1 MTVADMQI
9 PFADQFAGKPNRA
22 VSEVNCSLAKGKV
35 RYRHRKLNPGRP
47 MHRLATLFA
56 LLMMLSLAA
65 CGQDTAPRLK
75 QAMVAT
81 ANVHA
86 SEAAAEMLR
95 KGGSATDA
103 AVAAQLV
110 LTLTEPQ
117 SSGIGGGLFSVHF
130 DAETQTVT
138 TFDGREK
145 APMAAT
151 EKLFLKDDGKPMAW
165 LDAALGGRPVGVPG
179 VIAALWKQH
188 QKFGK
193 LAWAE
198 LFQPAIRLAED
209 GFKVSP
215 RLHNAISDADWLEA
229 DEGAQS
235 VYFLPDSAGEK
246 AGSPVPVGH
255 VLTHPT
261 YARTMRIIAEQGPDG
276 FYKGDIARAIVQAVR
291 HNKVNPGLMSMEDL
305 AAYEAVERK
314 PVCAPYRQ
322 WTVCGMG
329 PPTSGGMTSLMI
341 LTMLEPY
348 ALGKLDPN
356 GVMAAHLI
364 TQASRLAF
372 ADRNQ
377 YMGDADFVQ
386 VPVEGLLARNY
397 LRSRAALM
405 PPLTDMGSAPA
416 GTPAG
421 PEELPRAADASLVE
435 YGTSHLAIVDKD
447 GNAVSMTMSVERAF
461 GARITAAGFV
471 LNNQLT
477 DFSFVPERNGAKV
490 ANRPQPG
497 KRPRSSMSPSLILNP
512 DGSLFAAV
520 GSPGG
525 SRIIGYTVRAILGLT
540 DWNLTMQQAVSLPH
554 VINRNNYTEL
564 EDMGEANGL
573 DLRLYQF
580 SKLAAPLAD
589 MGHEVRV
596 RDLTSGLHGVRVL
609 PGGKLDGGA
618 DPRREG
624 VVIAVD

>member
-1 MTVADMQI
+1 MQ
-9 PFADQFAGKPNRA
+9 
-22 VSEVNCSLAKGKV
+22 
-35 RYRHRKLNPGRP
+35 
-47 MHRLATLFA
+47 RLATLFA
-56 LLMMLSLAA
+56 LLMMLSLAG

-130 DAETQTVT
+130 EAETQTVT

-215 RLHNAISDADWLEA
+215 RLHNAISEADWLEA

-291 HNKVNPGLMSMEDL
+291 HNQVNPGLMSMEDL

-364 TQASRLAF
+364 AQASRLAF

-386 VPVEGLLARNY
+386 VPVEALLARNY

-405 PPLTDMGSAPA
+405 PPLKDMGSAPA

-596 RDLTSGLHGVRVL
+596 HDLTSGLHGVRAL
-609 PGGKLDGGA
+609 PGGMLDGGA

>member
-1 MTVADMQI
+1 MQ
-9 PFADQFAGKPNRA
+9 
-22 VSEVNCSLAKGKV
+22 
-35 RYRHRKLNPGRP
+35 
-47 MHRLATLFA
+47 RLATLFA
-56 LLMMLSLAA
+56 LLLMMSLTA

-117 SSGIGGGLFSVHF
+117 SSGIGGGLFSLHF
-130 DAETQTVT
+130 DAATRTVT

-151 EKLFLKDDGKPMAW
+151 ERLFLKDDGKQMAW

-179 VIAALWKQH
+179 VISALWKQH
-188 QKFGK
+188 QQFGK
-193 LAWAE
+193 LEWAD

-215 RLHNAISDADWLEA
+215 RLHNAISEADWLEA

-235 VYFLPDSAGEK
+235 VYFLPDSAGSK

-261 YARTMRIIAEQGPDG
+261 YARTMRIIAERGPDG

-291 HNKVNPGLMSMEDL
+291 HNRINPGLMTMEDL
-305 AAYEAVERK
+305 AAYQAVERQ
-314 PVCAPYRQ
+314 PVCGPYRQ

-329 PPTSGGMTSLMI
+329 PPTSGGLTSLMI

-356 GVMAAHLI
+356 GVMAGHLI

-377 YMGDADFVQ
+377 YMGDADFVP
-386 VPVEGLLARNY
+386 VPVDGLLARSY
-397 LRSRAALM
+397 LRSRAALI
-405 PPLTDMGSAPA
+405 PPLKDLGSAPA

-477 DFSFVPERNGAKV
+477 DFSFMPERNGKKV
-490 ANRPQPG
+490 ANQPQPG

-540 DWNLTMQQAVSLPH
+540 DWNLTMQQSVSLPH

-564 EDMGEANGL
+564 EDMAEANGL
-573 DLRLYQF
+573 NLRLYQF

-596 RDLTSGLHGVRVL
+596 RDLTSGLHGVRIM
-609 PGGKLDGGA
+609 PGGTLDGGA

-624 VVIAVD
+624 VVIAVE

>member
-1 MTVADMQI
+1 
-9 PFADQFAGKPNRA
+9 
-22 VSEVNCSLAKGKV
+22 
-35 RYRHRKLNPGRP
+35 
-47 MHRLATLFA
+47 
-56 LLMMLSLAA
+56 
-65 CGQDTAPRLK
+65 
-75 QAMVAT
+75 
-81 ANVHA
+81 
-86 SEAAAEMLR
+86 
-95 KGGSATDA
+95 
-103 AVAAQLV
+103 
-110 LTLTEPQ
+110 
-117 SSGIGGGLFSVHF
+117 
-130 DAETQTVT
+130 
-138 TFDGREK
+138 
-145 APMAAT
+145 
-151 EKLFLKDDGKPMAW
+151 MAW

-179 VIAALWKQH
+179 VISALWKQH

-193 LAWAE
+193 LEWAE

-215 RLHNAISDADWLEA
+215 RLHNAISEADWLEA

-235 VYFLPDSAGEK
+235 VYFLPDTAGSK
-246 AGSPVPVGH
+246 AGNPMPVGH

-291 HNKVNPGLMSMEDL
+291 HNRVNPGLMTMEDL
-305 AAYEAVERK
+305 AAYQAVERQ
-314 PVCAPYRQ
+314 PVCGPYRQ

-329 PPTSGGMTSLMI
+329 PPTSGGLTSLMI

-377 YMGDADFVQ
+377 YMGDADFVP
-386 VPVEGLLARNY
+386 VPVDGLLARSY
-397 LRSRAALM
+397 LRSRAALI
-405 PPLTDMGSAPA
+405 PPLKDLGSAPA
-416 GTPAG
+416 GTPAR

-477 DFSFVPERNGAKV
+477 DFSFMPERNGKKV

-540 DWNLTMQQAVSLPH
+540 DWNLTMQQSVSLPH

-564 EDMGEANGL
+564 EDMAEANGL

-596 RDLTSGLHGVRVL
+596 RDLTSGLHGVRIM
-609 PGGKLDGGA
+609 PGGTLDGGA

-624 VVIAVD
+624 VVIAVE

>member
-1 MTVADMQI
+1 MQ
-9 PFADQFAGKPNRA
+9 
-22 VSEVNCSLAKGKV
+22 
-35 RYRHRKLNPGRP
+35 
-47 MHRLATLFA
+47 RLATLFA
-56 LLMMLSLAA
+56 LLLMMSLTA

-117 SSGIGGGLFSVHF
+117 SSGIGGGLFSLHF
-130 DAETQTVT
+130 EAATRTVT

-151 EKLFLKDDGKPMAW
+151 ERLFLKDDGKPMAW

-179 VIAALWKQH
+179 VISALWKQH

-193 LAWAE
+193 LEWAE

-215 RLHNAISDADWLEA
+215 RLHNAISEADWLEA

-235 VYFLPDSAGEK
+235 VYFLPDTAGSK
-246 AGSPVPVGH
+246 AGNPMPVGH

-291 HNKVNPGLMSMEDL
+291 HNRVNPGLMTMEDL
-305 AAYEAVERK
+305 AAYQAVERQ
-314 PVCAPYRQ
+314 PVCGPYRQ

-329 PPTSGGMTSLMI
+329 PPTSGGLTSLMI

-377 YMGDADFVQ
+377 YMGDADFVP
-386 VPVEGLLARNY
+386 VPVDGLLARSY
-397 LRSRAALM
+397 LRSRAALI
-405 PPLTDMGSAPA
+405 PPLKDLGSATA

-477 DFSFVPERNGAKV
+477 DFSFMPERNGKKV

-540 DWNLTMQQAVSLPH
+540 DWNLTMQQSVSLPH

-564 EDMGEANGL
+564 EDMAEANGL

-596 RDLTSGLHGVRVL
+596 RDLTSGLHGVRIM
-609 PGGKLDGGA
+609 PGGTLDGGA

-624 VVIAVD
+624 VVIAVE

>member
-1 MTVADMQI
+1 MQ
-9 PFADQFAGKPNRA
+9 
-22 VSEVNCSLAKGKV
+22 
-35 RYRHRKLNPGRP
+35 
-47 MHRLATLFA
+47 RLATLFA
-56 LLMMLSLAA
+56 LLLMMSLTA
-65 CGQDTAPRLK
+65 CDQDTAPRLK

-130 DAETQTVT
+130 DAATRTVT

-151 EKLFLKDDGKPMAW
+151 ERLFLKDDGKPMAW

-179 VIAALWKQH
+179 VISALWKQH

-193 LAWAE
+193 LEWAD

-215 RLHNAISDADWLEA
+215 RLHNAISEADWLEA

-235 VYFLPDSAGEK
+235 VYFLPDSAGSK

-291 HNKVNPGLMSMEDL
+291 HNRVNPGLMTMEDL
-305 AAYEAVERK
+305 AAYQAVKRQ
-314 PVCAPYRQ
+314 PVCGPYRQ

-329 PPTSGGMTSLMI
+329 PPTSGGLTSLMI

-364 TQASRLAF
+364 SQASRLAF

-377 YMGDADFVQ
+377 YMGDADFVP
-386 VPVEGLLARNY
+386 VPVDGLLARSY
-397 LRSRAALM
+397 LRSRAALI
-405 PPLTDMGSAPA
+405 PPLKDLGSGTA

-477 DFSFVPERNGAKV
+477 DFSFMPERNGKKV

-540 DWNLTMQQAVSLPH
+540 DWNLTMQQSVSLPH

-564 EDMGEANGL
+564 EDMAEANGL

-596 RDLTSGLHGVRVL
+596 RDLTSGLHGVRIM
-609 PGGKLDGGA
+609 PGGTLDGGA

-624 VVIAVD
+624 VVIAVE

>member
-1 MTVADMQI
+1 
-9 PFADQFAGKPNRA
+9 
-22 VSEVNCSLAKGKV
+22 
-35 RYRHRKLNPGRP
+35 
-47 MHRLATLFA
+47 
-56 LLMMLSLAA
+56 
-65 CGQDTAPRLK
+65 
-75 QAMVAT
+75 
-81 ANVHA
+81 
-86 SEAAAEMLR
+86 
-95 KGGSATDA
+95 
-103 AVAAQLV
+103 
-110 LTLTEPQ
+110 
-117 SSGIGGGLFSVHF
+117 
-130 DAETQTVT
+130 
-138 TFDGREK
+138 
-145 APMAAT
+145 
-151 EKLFLKDDGKPMAW
+151 
-165 LDAALGGRPVGVPG
+165 
-179 VIAALWKQH
+179 
-188 QKFGK
+188 
-193 LAWAE
+193 
-198 LFQPAIRLAED
+198 
-209 GFKVSP
+209 
-215 RLHNAISDADWLEA
+215 
-229 DEGAQS
+229 
-235 VYFLPDSAGEK
+235 
-246 AGSPVPVGH
+246 
-255 VLTHPT
+255 
-261 YARTMRIIAEQGPDG
+261 
-276 FYKGDIARAIVQAVR
+276 
-291 HNKVNPGLMSMEDL
+291 
-305 AAYEAVERK
+305 
-314 PVCAPYRQ
+314 
-322 WTVCGMG
+322 
-329 PPTSGGMTSLMI
+329 
-341 LTMLEPY
+341 
-348 ALGKLDPN
+348 
-356 GVMAAHLI
+356 MAAHLI

-377 YMGDADFVQ
+377 YMGDADFVP

-405 PPLTDMGSAPA
+405 PPLKDMGSAPA
-416 GTPAG
+416 GTPTE
-421 PEELPRAADASLVE
+421 PEQLPRAADASLVE

-609 PGGKLDGGA
+609 PGDILDGGA

-624 VVIAVD
+624 VVIAVE

>member
-1 MTVADMQI
+1 MQ
-9 PFADQFAGKPNRA
+9 
-22 VSEVNCSLAKGKV
+22 
-35 RYRHRKLNPGRP
+35 
-47 MHRLATLFA
+47 RLAALFA
-56 LLMMLSLAA
+56 LLMTLSLAA
-65 CGQDTAPRLK
+65 CGQDSPARLT

-86 SEAAAEMLR
+86 SEAAAQMLR

-117 SSGIGGGLFSVHF
+117 SSGIGGGLFSLHF
-130 DAETQTVT
+130 EAASRTIT

-151 EKLFLKDDGKPMAW
+151 GKLFVKDDGKPMAW

-179 VIAALWKQH
+179 VISALWKQH
-188 QKFGK
+188 QKFGR
-193 LAWAE
+193 LEWAA
-198 LFQPAIRLAED
+198 LFQPAIRLAEE
-209 GFKVSP
+209 GFEVSP
-215 RLHNAISDADWLEA
+215 RLHNAIAEADWLEA
-229 DEGAQS
+229 DEAAQS
-235 VYFLPDSAGEK
+235 VYFLPDGAGK
-246 AGSPVPVGH
+246 QAGDPLPVGH
-255 VLTHPT
+255 LLKNPA
-261 YARTMRIIAEQGPDG
+261 YARTLRIIAEQGPDG
-276 FYKGDIARAIVQAVR
+276 FYKGDIARAIVEAVTQ
-291 HNKVNPGLMSMEDL
+291 NPVNPGLMSLEDL
-305 AAYEAVERK
+305 AAYQAIERE

-329 PPTSGGMTSLMI
+329 PPTSGGLTSLMI

-364 TQASRLAF
+364 AQASRLAF

-377 YMGDADFVQ
+377 YMGDADFVE
-386 VPVEGLLARNY
+386 VPVDGLLARSY

-405 PPLTDMGSAPA
+405 QPLRDMGSAPA
-416 GTPAG
+416 GMPAG
-421 PEELPRAADASLVE
+421 PEKLPRAADASVVE
-435 YGTSHLAIVDKD
+435 YGTSHLSIVDRD
-447 GNAVSMTMSVERAF
+447 GNAVSMTMSVERSF
-461 GARITAAGFV
+461 GARITAGGFV

-525 SRIIGYTVRAILGLT
+525 SRIIGYTVRAFVGLT

-596 RDLTSGLHGVRVL
+596 RDLTSGLQGVRL
-609 PGGKLDGGA
+609 MPGGKLDGGA